1 MKDRET
7 VLDKVRKLIA
17 LASSPYEEEARS
29 SAFKAA
35 ALIREFQLDIVDPMK
50 YTLRSDTDPRWVPI
64 VSRYDGRCKTC
75 GEFYS
80 VGDRVFWKRGAGCI
94 HEDCDVPQ

>member
-1 MKDRET
+1 MRDRET

-35 ALIREFQLDIVDPMK
+35 ALIREFQLDVIDPTH
-50 YTLRSDTDPRWVPI
+50 YPSRADAPRWIPI

-75 GEFYS
+75 HDRYAVGE
-80 VGDRVFWKRGAGCI
+80 RVFWRRGVGCI
-94 HEDCDVPQ
+94 HEDCDEPR